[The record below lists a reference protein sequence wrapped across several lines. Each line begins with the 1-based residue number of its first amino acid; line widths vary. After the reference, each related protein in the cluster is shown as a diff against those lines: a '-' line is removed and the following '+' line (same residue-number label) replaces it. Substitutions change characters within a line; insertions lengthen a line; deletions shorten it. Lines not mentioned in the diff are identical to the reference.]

1 MFLHHS
7 FLDFGLVL
15 VESERKIYIVGGMDP
30 LTFETKSSVLVFD
43 LYTRSWSN
51 DFPPLNVARKSSGC
65 FFDGTNLYV
74 VGGSTAELG
83 QLSSVERFC
92 PEARKWKIIDSLP
105 RGLAATT
112 TSVVAELPVRLM
124 QNYRELGQS
133 NMS

>member
-1 MFLHHS
+1 MS
-7 FLDFGLVL
+7 FISDFGLVL

-30 LTFETKSSVLVFD
+30 LTFETKNSVLVFD
-43 LYTRSWSN
+43 LSSRSWSH
-51 DFPPLNVARKSSGC
+51 DFPSLNVARKSSGC

-92 PEARKWKIIDSLP
+92 PETRKWKIIDSLP